1 MKKAKNYNKLLEEL
15 SHDSGDP
22 WMVFKIMGEFVEGFD
37 AMKNIGP
44 CVSIFG
50 SARTKPSNPHYK
62 MGVNVAQE
70 LGKRGYSII
79 TGGGPGAMQ
88 AGNEGAQKIGTK
100 SIGLN
105 IVLPS
110 EQDPNPYQD
119 LELHFKYFF
128 TRKVCFAKY
137 ALAYVVLPGGFG
149 TMDEF
154 FEALT
159 LIQTGKMRNFPIVLM
174 GKSYWGGLIRWIK
187 KSMVEEGT
195 ISRGELDLFYMTDD
209 PVEAA
214 EVIQRALEE
223 GSHARPEWKLQI
235 ARARRQASRL
245 NAANRIEQRRLT
257 KKSSKKKTTKKKK
270 RD

>member
-1 MKKAKNYNKLLEEL
+1 
-15 SHDSGDP
+15 
-22 WMVFKIMGEFVEGFD
+22 
-37 AMKNIGP
+37 
-44 CVSIFG
+44 
-50 SARTKPSNPHYK
+50 
-62 MGVNVAQE
+62 
-70 LGKRGYSII
+70 
-79 TGGGPGAMQ
+79 MQ

-195 ISRGELDLFYMTDD
+195 ISRGDLDLFYMTDD